1 MMSSRSRPR
10 RDSPPISNFLRI
22 DQPETV
28 TGWFGGSWFF
38 SLRANS
44 ASSISHRPSHFGEQV
59 SELFLPRPQH
69 FFIRLVWLHLDRN
82 AIRNLE
88 AESFD
93 RRALHGMICYQ
104 SHLPHAKVVKYL
116 RAYAVI
122 ARVHLVKPHHR
133 FIGFDRILI
142 LFVHQ
147 TVRFELIDQTNA
159 SPFLFQVK
167 KHTVALACDYFQGA
181 MKLPA
186 GVISQ

>member
-28 TGWFGGSWFF
+28 TGWFGGSWFL
-38 SLRANS
+38 SLRGNLS
-44 ASSISHRPSHFGEQV
+44 VFGSQSLLHFGEQV
-59 SELFLPRPQH
+59 SELFLPRSQH
-69 FFIRLVWLHLDRN
+69 SFIRLVRLHLNRN
-82 AIRNLE
+82 AVSNLE
-88 AESFD
+88 AESFN

-104 SHLPHAKVVKYL
+104 SHLPHAEVVKYL

-122 ARVHLVKPHHR
+122 ARVHLVKPHDR

-147 TVRFELIDQTNA
+147 TVRLELIDQTNA
-159 SPFLFQVK
+159 APFLFQVK